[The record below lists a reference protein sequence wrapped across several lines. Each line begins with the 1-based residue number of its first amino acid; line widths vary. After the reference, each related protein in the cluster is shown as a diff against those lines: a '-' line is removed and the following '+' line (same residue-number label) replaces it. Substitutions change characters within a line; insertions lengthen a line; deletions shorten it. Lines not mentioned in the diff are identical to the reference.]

1 MKNKIQQI
9 KNTWTYRHFLLIV
22 CLALVLANVLQTFP
36 LHVPVVA
43 VAYEKPAP
51 RQEIVDSLTASIEK
65 RTTEIHAGMIQE
77 ARIKAVAEAY
87 EQLGELIKLTGEDF
101 AEYEDVLSKIK

>member
-9 KNTWTYRHFLLIV
+9 KNTWTWNHKMLLVTLSLIV
-22 CLALVLANVLQTFP
+22 VVVIQAFP
-36 LHVPVVA
+36 ISIPVVA

-87 EQLGELIKLTGEDF
+87 EQLGELIKLTGADY
-101 AEYEDVLSKIK
+101 AEYEEVLSKIK